1 MTIFEKVL
9 EIYRDKYI
17 CFHCLGRMFSL
28 LGTDTTNHDRGNS
41 LLLAITMDKHRAYLS
56 QHDNRDNASQ
66 ILKLLAEKARFT
78 PAQSVL
84 EKEGIEYNKP
94 DFTEKCYLCEGIF
107 NDMNIFAKRAELYL
121 KNVEFTNFL
130 IGTALDAQIINKED
144 NFKATHNLLEAESF
158 KNHFNREVGKELSL
172 ILSKPAEFGMPD
184 ITIIYSLKHGSF
196 DITLLLRSIFV
207 YGRYNKFVRGI
218 PQTHWNCRLCRGKG
232 CESCKFTGKQ
242 YQISV
247 EELISPKFVNEAKAD
262 GSKFHGAGRE
272 DIDVR
277 MLGTGRPFILELI
290 NPKIRT
296 FDLKKIQNKVN
307 KSNKKKI
314 KVSDL
319 KYSSKER
326 VKNMK
331 LNAENTKK
339 VYNALVISKEKISK
353 GNFDVL
359 LKKLKNVYE
368 KQKLQQRTPIRVSHR
383 RADKIREKKIFRVE
397 GKFIKSNVSEFIVEA
412 QGGTYIK
419 ELISGDNGRTTPS
432 FSDIYGFSLEC
443 KKLDVISVKSK
454 NK

>member
-1 MTIFEKVL
+1 MTIFDKVI
-9 EIYRDKYI
+9 EIYQDKYI
-17 CFHCLGRMFSL
+17 CSHCLGRMFSL

-56 QHDNRDNASQ
+56 QQDNRDNASQ
-66 ILKLLAEKARFT
+66 ILKLLAENAKFT

-84 EKEGIEYNKP
+84 NKEGIEYIEP
-94 DFTEKCYLCEGIF
+94 DSAEKCYLCYDIF
-107 NDMNIFAKRAELYL
+107 NNINVYAKRAEKYL
-121 KNVEFTNFL
+121 ENLEFTNFL
-130 IGTALDAQIINKED
+130 IGTALDAHIINNED

-158 KNHFNREVGKELSL
+158 KNHFNREVGKNLSL
-172 ILSKPAEFGMPD
+172 ILGKPAEFGMPD
-184 ITIIYSLKHGSF
+184 ITIIYSIKFGTF
-196 DITLLLRSIFV
+196 DISLLLRSLFV

-218 PQTHWNCRLCRGKG
+218 PQTHWNCRLCRGRG

-242 YQISV
+242 YPTSV

-277 MLGTGRPFILELI
+277 MLGNGRPFILELN

-296 FDLKKIQNKVN
+296 LDLIKIQNKVN

-331 LNAENTKK
+331 LSAENTKK
-339 VYNALVISKEKISK
+339 VYEAIVISKKKISK
-353 GNFDVL
+353 DTFDVL
-359 LKKLKNVYE
+359 LKKLKAVYE

-383 RADKIREKKIFRVE
+383 RADKIREKTIFRVE
-397 GKFIKSNVSEFIVEA
+397 GKFIKPNISEFIVEA

-432 FSDIYGFSLEC
+432 FSDVYGFSLEC
-443 KKLDVISVKSK
+443 KKLDVLKIY
-454 NK
+454 

>member
-1 MTIFEKVL
+1 MTIFDKVI
-9 EIYRDKYI
+9 EIYRDTYI
-17 CFHCLGRMFSL
+17 CSHCLGRMFSL

-56 QHDNRDNASQ
+56 QQDNRDNASQ
-66 ILKLLAEKARFT
+66 ILKLLAENAKFT

-84 EKEGIEYNKP
+84 KKEGIEYIEP
-94 DFTEKCYLCEGIF
+94 DSAEKCYLCYDIF
-107 NDMNIFAKRAELYL
+107 NNINVYAKRAEKYL
-121 KNVEFTNFL
+121 ENLEFTNFL
-130 IGTALDAQIINKED
+130 IGTALDAHIINNED

-158 KNHFNREVGKELSL
+158 KNHFNREVGKDLSL
-172 ILSKPAEFGMPD
+172 ILGKPAEFGMPD
-184 ITIIYSLKHGSF
+184 ITIIYSIKFGSF
-196 DITLLLRSIFV
+196 DISLLLRSLFV

-218 PQTHWNCRLCRGKG
+218 PQTHWNCRLCRGRG

-242 YQISV
+242 YPTSV

-277 MLGTGRPFILELI
+277 MLGNGRPFILELN

-296 FDLKKIQNKVN
+296 LDLIKIQNKVN
-307 KSNKKKI
+307 KSNKRKI

-326 VKNMK
+326 VKNLK
-331 LNAENTKK
+331 FSAENTKK
-339 VYNALVISKEKISK
+339 VYKAIVISKEKISK
-353 GNFDVL
+353 DNFDVL
-359 LKKLKNVYE
+359 LKKLKSVYE
-368 KQKLQQRTPIRVSHR
+368 QQKLQQRTPIRVSHR

-397 GKFIKSNVSEFIVEA
+397 GKFIKPNLSEFIVEA

-432 FSDIYGFSLEC
+432 FSDVYGFSLEC
-443 KKLDVISVKSK
+443 KKLDVLKIY
-454 NK
+454 

>member
-1 MTIFEKVL
+1 MTIFDKVI
-9 EIYRDKYI
+9 EIYQDKYI

-28 LGTDTTNHDRGNS
+28 LGTDTTNRDRGNS

-56 QHDNRDNASQ
+56 QQDNHDNASQ
-66 ILKLLAEKARFT
+66 ILKLLAEKAKYT

-84 EKEGIEYNKP
+84 EKEGIEYSKP
-94 DFTEKCYLCEGIF
+94 DFAEKCYLCNDLF
-107 NDMNIFAKRAELYL
+107 NDIGVYAKGAEKYL
-121 KNVEFTNFL
+121 KGIEFTNFL

-144 NFKATHNLLEAESF
+144 NFKAIHNLLEAESF

-172 ILSKPAEFGMPD
+172 ILSKPAEFRMPD
-184 ITIIYSLKHGSF
+184 ITIIYSVKFGSF
-196 DITLLLRSIFV
+196 DITLLLRSLFI
-207 YGRYNKFVRGI
+207 YSRYNKFARGI
-218 PQTHWNCRLCRGKG
+218 PQTHWDCRLCRGKG

-242 YQISV
+242 YKTSV
-247 EELISPKFVNEAKAD
+247 EELISPEFVNKAKAD

-277 MLGTGRPFILELI
+277 MLGTGRPFVLELK

-296 FDLKKIQNKVN
+296 LNLKKIQNKVN

-319 KYSSKER
+319 IYSSKER
-326 VKNMK
+326 VKNLK
-331 LNAENTKK
+331 LSAENTKK
-339 VYNALVISKEKISK
+339 VYEAIVISKEKISK
-353 GNFDVL
+353 DTFDVL
-359 LKKLKNVYE
+359 LKKLKTVYE

-397 GKFIKSNVSEFIVEA
+397 GKFIKPNVSEFIVEA

-432 FSDIYGFSLEC
+432 FSDVYGFSLEC
-443 KKLDVISVKSK
+443 KKLDVLEIY
-454 NK
+454 

>member
-1 MTIFEKVL
+1 MDIFDKVI

-56 QHDNRDNASQ
+56 HQDNHDNASQ
-66 ILKLLAEKARFT
+66 ILKLLAEKAHFT

-84 EKEGIEYNKP
+84 EKEGIEYSKP
-94 DFTEKCYLCEGIF
+94 DFAEKCYLCDDIF
-107 NDMNIFAKRAELYL
+107 NDIEIFAKRAEKYL
-121 KNVEFTNFL
+121 ENFEFTNFL
-130 IGTALDAQIINKED
+130 IGTALNAQIINKED
-144 NFKATHNLLEAESF
+144 NFKASHNLLEAESF

-172 ILSKPAEFGMPD
+172 ILGKPAEFGMPD
-184 ITIIYSLKHGSF
+184 ITIIYSIKFESF
-196 DITLLLRSIFV
+196 DITLLLRSIFI

-218 PQTHWNCRLCRGKG
+218 PQTHWDCRLCRGKG

-242 YQISV
+242 YKTSV
-247 EELISPKFVNEAKAD
+247 EELISPKFVIEAKAD
-262 GSKFHGAGRE
+262 DSKFHGAGRE
-272 DIDVR
+272 DIDVK
-277 MLGTGRPFILELI
+277 MLGNGRPFILELK

-296 FDLKKIQNKVN
+296 LDLKKIQNKVN

-314 KVSDL
+314 KVTDL
-319 KYSSKER
+319 KYSSKEQ
-326 VKNMK
+326 VKNLK

-339 VYNALVISKEKISK
+339 VYKALVISKEKISK
-353 GNFDVL
+353 GNFDDL
-359 LKKLKNVYE
+359 LKKLKGVYE
-368 KQKLQQRTPIRVSHR
+368 KQNLQQRTPLRVSHR
-383 RADKIREKKIFRVE
+383 RADKIRVKKIFRVE
-397 GKFIKSNVSEFIVEA
+397 GKFIKPDVSEFIVET

-443 KKLDVISVKSK
+443 KKLDVLKIY
-454 NK
+454 

>member
-1 MTIFEKVL
+1 MTIFDKVI
-9 EIYRDKYI
+9 EIYQDKYI

-28 LGTDTTNHDRGNS
+28 LGTDTTNRDRGNS
-41 LLLAITMDKHRAYLS
+41 LLLAITMDKHRVYLS
-56 QHDNRDNASQ
+56 QQDNHDNASQ
-66 ILKLLAEKARFT
+66 ILKLLAEKAKYT

-84 EKEGIEYNKP
+84 EKEGIEYSKP
-94 DFTEKCYLCEGIF
+94 DFAEKCYLCNDLF
-107 NDMNIFAKRAELYL
+107 NDIGVYAKGAEKYL
-121 KNVEFTNFL
+121 KGIEFTNFL

-144 NFKATHNLLEAESF
+144 NFKAIHNLLEAESF

-172 ILSKPAEFGMPD
+172 ILSKPAEFRMPD
-184 ITIIYSLKHGSF
+184 ITIIYSVKFGSF
-196 DITLLLRSIFV
+196 DITLLLRSLFI
-207 YGRYNKFVRGI
+207 YGRYNKFARGI

-242 YQISV
+242 YKTSV
-247 EELISPKFVNEAKAD
+247 EELISPEFVNKAKAD

-277 MLGTGRPFILELI
+277 MLGTGRPFVLELK

-296 FDLKKIQNKVN
+296 LNLKKIQNKVN

-319 KYSSKER
+319 IYSSKER
-326 VKNMK
+326 VKNLK
-331 LNAENTKK
+331 LSAENTKK
-339 VYNALVISKEKISK
+339 VYEAIVISKEKISK
-353 GNFDVL
+353 DTFDVL
-359 LKKLKNVYE
+359 LKKLKTVYE

-397 GKFIKSNVSEFIVEA
+397 GKFIKPNVSEFIVEA

-432 FSDIYGFSLEC
+432 FSDVYGSSLEC
-443 KKLDVISVKSK
+443 KKLDVLKIY
-454 NK
+454 

>member
-1 MTIFEKVL
+1 
-9 EIYRDKYI
+9 
-17 CFHCLGRMFSL
+17 MFSL

-56 QHDNRDNASQ
+56 QQDNRDNASQ
-66 ILKLLAEKARFT
+66 ILKLLAENAKFT

-94 DFTEKCYLCEGIF
+94 DFAEKCYLCNDIF
-107 NDMNIFAKRAELYL
+107 NDIDVFAKRAEKYL
-121 KNVEFTNFL
+121 ENLEFTNFL
-130 IGTALDAQIINKED
+130 IGTALNAQIINKED
-144 NFKATHNLLEAESF
+144 NFKANHNLLEAESF

-172 ILSKPAEFGMPD
+172 LLGKSAEFGMPD
-184 ITIIYSLKHGSF
+184 ITIIYSIKFGSF
-196 DITLLLRSIFV
+196 DISLLLRSLFI
-207 YGRYNKFVRGI
+207 YGRYNKFARGI
-218 PQTHWNCRLCRGKG
+218 PQTHWDCRLCKGKG

-242 YQISV
+242 YKTSV
-247 EELISPKFVNEAKAD
+247 EELISPEFVNNAKAD

-277 MLGTGRPFILELI
+277 MLGTGRPFVLELT

-296 FDLKKIQNKVN
+296 LDLKKIQNKVN

-326 VKNMK
+326 VKNLK

-339 VYNALVISKEKISK
+339 VYEALVISKEKISK
-353 GNFDVL
+353 DNFDVL
-359 LKKLKNVYE
+359 LKKLKAVYE

-383 RADKIREKKIFRVE
+383 RADKIREKKIFSVE
-397 GKFIKSNVSEFIVEA
+397 GKFIKPNVSEFIVEA

-432 FSDIYGFSLEC
+432 FSDVFGFSLEC
-443 KKLDVISVKSK
+443 KKLDVLKIC
-454 NK
+454 

>member
-1 MTIFEKVL
+1 
-9 EIYRDKYI
+9 
-17 CFHCLGRMFSL
+17 
-28 LGTDTTNHDRGNS
+28 
-41 LLLAITMDKHRAYLS
+41 MDKHRAYLS
-56 QHDNRDNASQ
+56 QQDNQDNASQ
-66 ILKLLAEKARFT
+66 ILKLLAEKAHYT

-84 EKEGIEYNKP
+84 EKEGIEYSKP
-94 DFTEKCYLCEGIF
+94 DFAEKCYLCEGIF
-107 NDMNIFAKRAELYL
+107 NDTDGYAKIAENNL

-172 ILSKPAEFGMPD
+172 LLGKPAEFGMPD
-184 ITIIYSLKHGSF
+184 ITIIYSIKYGSF

-218 PQTHWNCRLCRGKG
+218 PQTHWNCRLCKGKG

-277 MLGTGRPFILELI
+277 MLGTGRPFILELL

-296 FDLKKIQNKVN
+296 FDLKKMQNKVN

-339 VYNALVISKEKISK
+339 VYNALVISKERISK
-353 GNFDVL
+353 DRFDVL

-397 GKFIKSNVSEFIVEA
+397 GKFIKPNISEFIVEA

-443 KKLDVISVKSK
+443 KKLDVLKIC
-454 NK
+454 

>member
-1 MTIFEKVL
+1 MTIFDKVI
-9 EIYRDKYI
+9 EIYQDKYI

-28 LGTDTTNHDRGNS
+28 LGTDTTNRDRGNS

-56 QHDNRDNASQ
+56 QQDNHDNASQ
-66 ILKLLAEKARFT
+66 ILKLLAEKAKYT

-84 EKEGIEYNKP
+84 EKEGIEYSKP
-94 DFTEKCYLCEGIF
+94 DFAEKCYLCNDLF
-107 NDMNIFAKRAELYL
+107 NDIGVYAKGAEKYL
-121 KNVEFTNFL
+121 KGIEFTNFL

-144 NFKATHNLLEAESF
+144 NFKAIHNLLEAESF

-172 ILSKPAEFGMPD
+172 ILSKPAEFRMPD
-184 ITIIYSLKHGSF
+184 ITIIYSVKFGSF
-196 DITLLLRSIFV
+196 DITLLLRSLFI
-207 YGRYNKFVRGI
+207 YSRYNKFARGI
-218 PQTHWNCRLCRGKG
+218 PQTHWDCRLCRGKG

-242 YQISV
+242 YKTSV
-247 EELISPKFVNEAKAD
+247 EELISPEFVNKAKAD

-277 MLGTGRPFILELI
+277 MLGTGRPFVLELK

-296 FDLKKIQNKVN
+296 LNLKKIQNKVK

-319 KYSSKER
+319 IYSSKER
-326 VKNMK
+326 VKNLK
-331 LNAENTKK
+331 LSAENTKK
-339 VYNALVISKEKISK
+339 VYEAIVISKEKISK
-353 GNFDVL
+353 DTFDVL
-359 LKKLKNVYE
+359 LKKLKTVYE

-397 GKFIKSNVSEFIVEA
+397 GKFIKPNVSEFIVEA

-432 FSDIYGFSLEC
+432 FSDVYGFSLEC
-443 KKLDVISVKSK
+443 KKLDVLEIY
-454 NK
+454 

>member
-1 MTIFEKVL
+1 MTIFDKVI
-9 EIYRDKYI
+9 EIYQDKYI

-28 LGTDTTNHDRGNS
+28 LGTDTTNRDRGNS
-41 LLLAITMDKHRAYLS
+41 LLLAITMDKHSEYLS
-56 QHDNRDNASQ
+56 QQDNRDNASQ
-66 ILKLLAEKARFT
+66 ILKLLAEKAKYT

-84 EKEGIEYNKP
+84 EKEGIEYSKP
-94 DFTEKCYLCEGIF
+94 DFAEKCYLCNDLF
-107 NDMNIFAKRAELYL
+107 NDIGVYAKGAEKYL
-121 KNVEFTNFL
+121 KGIEFTNFL

-144 NFKATHNLLEAESF
+144 NFKAIHNLLEAESF

-172 ILSKPAEFGMPD
+172 ILSKPAEFRMPD
-184 ITIIYSLKHGSF
+184 ITIIYSVKFGSF
-196 DITLLLRSIFV
+196 DITLLLRSLFI
-207 YGRYNKFVRGI
+207 YGRYNKFARGI

-242 YQISV
+242 YKTSV
-247 EELISPKFVNEAKAD
+247 EELISPEFVNKAKAD

-277 MLGTGRPFILELI
+277 MLGTGRPFVLELK

-296 FDLKKIQNKVN
+296 LNLKKIQNKVN

-319 KYSSKER
+319 IYSSKER
-326 VKNMK
+326 VKNLK
-331 LNAENTKK
+331 LSAENTKK
-339 VYNALVISKEKISK
+339 VYEAIVISKEKISK
-353 GNFDVL
+353 DTFDVL
-359 LKKLKNVYE
+359 LKKLKTVYE

-397 GKFIKSNVSEFIVEA
+397 GKFIKPNVSEFIVEA

-432 FSDIYGFSLEC
+432 FSDVYGSSLEC
-443 KKLDVISVKSK
+443 KKLDVLKIY
-454 NK
+454 

>member
-1 MTIFEKVL
+1 MTIFDKVI
-9 EIYRDKYI
+9 EIYQDKYI
-17 CFHCLGRMFSL
+17 CSHCLGRMFSL

-41 LLLAITMDKHRAYLS
+41 LLLTITMDKHRAYLS
-56 QHDNRDNASQ
+56 QQDNRDNASQ
-66 ILKLLAEKARFT
+66 ILKLLAENAKFT

-84 EKEGIEYNKP
+84 NKEGIEYIEP
-94 DFTEKCYLCEGIF
+94 DSAEKCYLCYDIF
-107 NDMNIFAKRAELYL
+107 NNINVYAKRAEKYL
-121 KNVEFTNFL
+121 ENLEFTNFL
-130 IGTALDAQIINKED
+130 IGTALDAHIINNED

-158 KNHFNREVGKELSL
+158 KNHFNREVGKNLSL
-172 ILSKPAEFGMPD
+172 ILGKPAEFGMPD
-184 ITIIYSLKHGSF
+184 ITIIYSIKFGTF
-196 DITLLLRSIFV
+196 DISLLLRSLFV

-218 PQTHWNCRLCRGKG
+218 PQTHWNCRLCRGRG

-242 YQISV
+242 YPTSV

-277 MLGTGRPFILELI
+277 MLGNGRPFILELN

-296 FDLKKIQNKVN
+296 LDLIKIQNKVN

-331 LNAENTKK
+331 LSAENTKK
-339 VYNALVISKEKISK
+339 VYEAIVISKKKISK
-353 GNFDVL
+353 DTFDVL
-359 LKKLKNVYE
+359 LKKLKAVYE

-383 RADKIREKKIFRVE
+383 RADKIREKTIFRVE
-397 GKFIKSNVSEFIVEA
+397 GKFIKPNISEFIVEA

-432 FSDIYGFSLEC
+432 FSDVYGFSLEC
-443 KKLDVISVKSK
+443 KKLDVLKIY
-454 NK
+454 

>member
-1 MTIFEKVL
+1 MTIFDKVI
-9 EIYRDKYI
+9 EIYQDKYI

-56 QHDNRDNASQ
+56 QQDNRDNASQ
-66 ILKLLAEKARFT
+66 ILKLLAENAKFT

-84 EKEGIEYNKP
+84 EKEGIEYIKP
-94 DFTEKCYLCEGIF
+94 DFAEKCYLCNDIF
-107 NDMNIFAKRAELYL
+107 NDIDVFAKRAEKFLENL
-121 KNVEFTNFL
+121 EFTNFL
-130 IGTALDAQIINKED
+130 IGTALNAQIINKED
-144 NFKATHNLLEAESF
+144 NFKANHNLLEAESF

-172 ILSKPAEFGMPD
+172 LLGKSAEFGMPD
-184 ITIIYSLKHGSF
+184 ITIIYSIKFGSF
-196 DITLLLRSIFV
+196 DISLLLRSLFI
-207 YGRYNKFVRGI
+207 YGRYNKFARGI
-218 PQTHWNCRLCRGKG
+218 PQTHWDCRLCKGKG

-242 YQISV
+242 YKTSV
-247 EELISPKFVNEAKAD
+247 EELISPEFVNNAKAD

-277 MLGTGRPFILELI
+277 MLGTGRPFVLELK

-296 FDLKKIQNKVN
+296 LDIKKIQNKVN

-326 VKNMK
+326 VKNLK

-339 VYNALVISKEKISK
+339 VYEALVISKEKISK
-353 GNFDVL
+353 DNFDVL
-359 LKKLKNVYE
+359 LKKLKAVYE

-383 RADKIREKKIFRVE
+383 RADKIREKKIFSVE
-397 GKFIKSNVSEFIVEA
+397 GKFIKPNVSEFIVEA

-432 FSDIYGFSLEC
+432 FSDIFGFSLEC
-443 KKLDVISVKSK
+443 KKLDVLKIC
-454 NK
+454 